1 MIKFKFNAWQLKFCF
16 VCSWII
22 PSMIIITTLIFEALN
37 FHNFFKVDN
46 LVNVEWNRSSIKSF
60 LFNYKFV
67 EKIIFW

>member
-1 MIKFKFNAWQLKFCF
+1 M
-16 VCSWII
+16 I
-22 PSMIIITTLIFEALN
+22 PSMIIITILIFEALN
-37 FHNFFKVDN
+37 FQVDN